1 LDVELIRA
9 DSPQVKGRVERPF
22 GTAQDRWVKELRL
35 AKART
40 CEQANAVLE
49 RVVPDHN
56 RRFARPPRVTTDCHR
71 RVGATH
77 RLEAILSIQAER
89 VVSNDYVVRWANRF
103 FQLLPPAHPG
113 LRGGRVVVERR
124 RDGAVMVRFGG
135 RYLAYREIEVGGE
148 EKTADEGTGGST
160 VKRPPPR
167 SKGGPL
173 HGSRRRI
180 TRGERS

>member
-1 LDVELIRA
+1 MLD
-9 DSPQVKGRVERPF
+9 
-22 GTAQDRWVKELRL
+22 
-35 AKART
+35 
-40 CEQANAVLE
+40 

-113 LRGGRVVVERR
+113 LRGGRVVVEAR

-135 RYLAYREIEVGGE
+135 RYLAYREIDVGGE
-148 EKTADEGTGGST
+148 EKTAGEGRERGT

-167 SKGGPL
+167 PSV
-173 HGSRRRI
+173 GSGQRKPAADHPWRKKAI
-180 TRGERS
+180 GSSPGAPKADISTGA